1 MVYSILAAL
10 AATVVVASPQEF
22 LVPTPAKGTPSTAI
36 PRIGLGTAR
45 VKNATEVVAE
55 AIVNGYRHIDAAFQY
70 GNQREVGLGIK
81 EGLKRTGLQRS
92 DLWITSKLGGDRYAL
107 RNLTVNVQLTVH

>member
-1 MVYSILAAL
+1 MLHSLLATLAIAAAL
-10 AATVVVASPQEF
+10 ASGQEF
-22 LVPTPAKGTPSTAI
+22 LPPTPAKGTLLTAI

-70 GNQREVGLGIK
+70 GNQRDVGLGIK

-107 RNLTVNVQLTVH
+107 RNLQSIPG